1 MAIRAAGEHKQ
12 RITIHVTIDGLRL
25 RDEKTG
31 DSLYH
36 HPVHKISFIAQDMTD
51 SRAFGYIFGS
61 PDSGHRF
68 FGIKTDKAA
77 SQVVLAMRDL
87 FQVVFELK
95 KKEIELARQNI
106 QSKTIHEHHPIT
118 LSRTLDTSNYSKSHE
133 MASLASKTVS
143 RSEVSAIKLKS
154 CLEFPGKVSGT
165 WWICKLLFDH
175 FFFEIEN
182 NLLNKNILD
191 KNGI

>member
-95 KKEIELARQNI
+95 KKEIELARQHI
-106 QSKTIHEHHPIT
+106 QSKSIHDHTPVTFSVKNNNLDSSNVSYTKPI
-118 LSRTLDTSNYSKSHE
+118 NNENANKSTN
-133 MASLASKTVS
+133 KTV
-143 RSEVSAIKLKS
+143 RII
-154 CLEFPGKVSGT
+154 F
-165 WWICKLLFDH
+165 LFTH
-175 FFFEIEN
+175 M
-182 NLLNKNILD
+182 L
-191 KNGI
+191 

>member
-1 MAIRAAGEHKQ
+1 MCQEALQDLKMAIRAAGEHKQ

-95 KKEIELARQNI
+95 KKEIELARQHI
-106 QSKTIHEHHPIT
+106 QSKTIQIHEHPSVPMIS
-118 LSRTLDTSNYSKSHE
+118 SRNLD
-133 MASLASKTVS
+133 SLIKNI
-143 RSEVSAIKLKS
+143 EVENKAAIKI
-154 CLEFPGKVSGT
+154 VS
-165 WWICKLLFDH
+165 I
-175 FFFEIEN
+175 FFFLNHLKLFIKFYFYRILQ
-182 NLLNKNILD
+182 NLLLI
-191 KNGI
+191 